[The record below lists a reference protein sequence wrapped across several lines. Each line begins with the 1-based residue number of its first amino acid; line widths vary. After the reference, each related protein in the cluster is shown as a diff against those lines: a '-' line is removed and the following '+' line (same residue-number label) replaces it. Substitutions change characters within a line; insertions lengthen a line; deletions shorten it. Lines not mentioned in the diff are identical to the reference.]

1 MGSVRFSTGQ
11 HVAFRS
17 AFSRGVHGEVNG
29 LLRRLNGSW
38 PGREVRG
45 TRNGE
50 LGSLGPGIKDQGPRN
65 WKEGTGNGAQSTEH
79 GAQKVSKNLVL
90 YRLGPI
96 GFNPIGG
103 GKSTIELFGFMR
115 SAPGEVQQMQPSRRQ
130 SCPKKY

>member
-1 MGSVRFSTGQ
+1 MARE
-11 HVAFRS
+11 
-17 AFSRGVHGEVNG
+17 RGARNEKWGVGV
-29 LLRRLNGSW
+29 
-38 PGREVRG
+38 PG
-45 TRNGE
+45 TR
-50 LGSLGPGIKDQGPRN
+50 DQGPRT
-65 WKEGTGNGAQSTEH
+65 KELERGHRERCTEH

>member
-38 PGREVRG
+38 PGRVVRG

-50 LGSLGPGIKDQGPRN
+50 LGPWNQATGNK
-65 WKEGTGNGAQSTEH
+65 GTGEREQGIENR
-79 GAQKVSKNLVL
+79 AQKMSKNLVL

-96 GFNPIGG
+96 GSNPIGG
-103 GKSTIELFGFMR
+103 GQIDD
-115 SAPGEVQQMQPSRRQ
+115 
-130 SCPKKY
+130 

>member
-65 WKEGTGNGAQSTEH
+65 WKEGTGNGAQ
-79 GAQKVSKNLVL
+79 KVSKNLVL

>member
-17 AFSRGVHGEVNG
+17 AFSGGVHGEVNG

-38 PGREVRG
+38 PGRVVRG

-50 LGSLGPGIKDQGPRN
+50 LGSLGPGIKDQGSRT
-65 WKEGTGNGAQSTEH
+65 KDQGTGKRAQGTVHRARS

-96 GFNPIGG
+96 GSNPIGG
-103 GKSTIELFGFMR
+103 GQIDD
-115 SAPGEVQQMQPSRRQ
+115 
-130 SCPKKY
+130 

>member
-17 AFSRGVHGEVNG
+17 AFSKGVHGEVNG

-50 LGSLGPGIKDQGPRN
+50 CAPGIRDQGPRN
-65 WKEGTGNGAQSTEH
+65 WKEGTGNGAQSTD
-79 GAQKVSKNLVL
+79 
-90 YRLGPI
+90 
-96 GFNPIGG
+96 
-103 GKSTIELFGFMR
+103 
-115 SAPGEVQQMQPSRRQ
+115 GE
-130 SCPKKY
+130 

>member
-17 AFSRGVHGEVNG
+17 AFSKGVHGEVNG

-50 LGSLGPGIKDQGPRN
+50 LGSLGTGIKDQG
-65 WKEGTGNGAQSTEH
+65 TGKRAQSTVHRAQSTEH
-79 GAQKVSKNLVL
+79 RAQKVSKNLVL

-96 GFNPIGG
+96 GSNPIGG
-103 GKSTIELFGFMR
+103 GQIDD
-115 SAPGEVQQMQPSRRQ
+115 
-130 SCPKKY
+130 

>member
-17 AFSRGVHGEVNG
+17 AFSKGVHGEVNG

-38 PGREVRG
+38 PGRVVRG
-45 TRNGE
+45 TKNGGVGALEPSNWEQRNRE
-50 LGSLGPGIKDQGPRN
+50 Q
-65 WKEGTGNGAQSTEH
+65 GTGNR
-79 GAQKVSKNLVL
+79 AQKVSKNLVL

-103 GKSTIELFGFMR
+103 ANRRLSFSGLCGLLLGKCNRCNRHADRVVLKNTDTPGFD
-115 SAPGEVQQMQPSRRQ
+115 G
-130 SCPKKY
+130 

>member
-38 PGREVRG
+38 PGRVVRG
-45 TRNGE
+45 TRNGK

-79 GAQKVSKNLVL
+79 
-90 YRLGPI
+90 
-96 GFNPIGG
+96 
-103 GKSTIELFGFMR
+103 
-115 SAPGEVQQMQPSRRQ
+115 RR
-130 SCPKKY
+130 